1 MIYKPFADAEGFF
14 CYFYIKMLNM
24 NFILF
29 DNFRRSNL
37 FPLTYLRPVA
47 DIRIGIMTIREK
59 WEKYLGQKTSTLTES
74 YLRKKFPIIREDDN
88 IMINGSVCPDKQL
101 LGEILSLKT
110 GEVLFQDDAII
121 AMRLQ
126 AIELDNLD
134 EEKIDEVNMVES
146 KSALMKIT
154 HTWDIFSLNGKAIEN
169 DFELLTD
176 KRKSEPISKTNQVM
190 GDKVFLE
197 KGARVECC
205 VLNSTTGPI
214 YIGKDAEVMEGS
226 LIRGPF
232 SLGDHS
238 TVKMGA
244 KIYGPTTIGPYCK
257 VGGEVNNSVFFAYSN
272 KAHDGFMGQSVIGEW
287 CNIGADT
294 NTSNLKNTY
303 ENIKLWNYA
312 DQTFVET
319 GLQFCGLIMGDH
331 SKCGI
336 NTMFNTGSVVG
347 ISSNVFG
354 AGYQR
359 NFIPS
364 FAWGG
369 PSGIKSYHIDRAVSV
384 AKKVFQRR
392 GMDFNQVE
400 EDILR
405 DIFNL
410 TKEPTI

>member
-1 MIYKPFADAEGFF
+1 
-14 CYFYIKMLNM
+14 M

-47 DIRIGIMTIREK
+47 DIRTGILTIREK
-59 WEKYLGQKTSTLTES
+59 WERYLGQKSSTLTES
-74 YLRKKFPIIREDDN
+74 YLRKKFPVVREEDN
-88 IMINGSVCPDKQL
+88 IMINGSVCPNKQL
-101 LGEILSLKT
+101 LEEILCLKT
-110 GEVLFQDDAII
+110 GEVLFHGDAII
-121 AMRLQ
+121 AMRLH
-126 AIELDNLD
+126 AVELEKLD
-134 EEKIDEVNMVES
+134 DEHIDDVNMVES
-146 KSALMKIT
+146 KSDILKIT
-154 HTWDIFSLNGKAIEN
+154 HTWDIFSQNDRAIRE
-169 DFELLTD
+169 DFNLLTHG
-176 KRKSEPISKTNQVM
+176 RVSGPVSKSNQVI
-190 GDKVFLE
+190 GNEVFIE
-197 KGARVECC
+197 KNAKVECC
-205 VLNSTTGPI
+205 ILNSSTGPI
-214 YIGKDAEVMEGS
+214 YIGEDAEIMEGS

-232 SLGDHS
+232 GLGAHA

-244 KIYGPTTIGPYCK
+244 KIYGPTTIGPHCK
-257 VGGEVNNSVFFAYSN
+257 VGGEINNSVFFGFSN

-303 ENIKLWNYA
+303 ETIKLWNYA

-336 NTMFNTGSVVG
+336 NTMFNTGTVVG
-347 ISSNVFG
+347 INSNIFG
-354 AGYQR
+354 SGYQR

-364 FAWGG
+364 FSWGG

-384 AKKVFQRR
+384 ARKVYQRR
-392 GMDFNQVE
+392 GLEFDQTE

-405 DIFNL
+405 DVYNL
-410 TKEPTI
+410 TKEPLP

>member
-1 MIYKPFADAEGFF
+1 
-14 CYFYIKMLNM
+14 M
-24 NFILF
+24 NYILF

-47 DIRIGIMTIREK
+47 DIRIGILTIRDK
-59 WEKYLGQKTSTLTES
+59 WEKYLGQKTSTLTEG
-74 YLRKKFPIIREDDN
+74 YLRKKFPVIRMDDN
-88 IMINGSVCPDKQL
+88 IMINGSVCPNL
-101 LGEILSLKT
+101 ELVNEILSLQT
-110 GEVLFQDDAII
+110 GAVLFQGDAII
-121 AMRLQ
+121 AMRLH
-126 AIELDNLD
+126 AVELESLD

-146 KSALMKIT
+146 KSAILKIN
-154 HTWDIFSLNGKAIEN
+154 HTWDIFSLNGQAIEN
-169 DFELLTD
+169 DFDLLTF
-176 KRKSEPISKTNQVM
+176 KRKSGPVSKTNQVL
-190 GDKVFLE
+190 GEKVFLE
-197 KGARVECC
+197 EGAKVECC
-205 VLNSTTGPI
+205 VLNSLTGPI
-214 YIGKDAEVMEGS
+214 YIGKDAEIMEGS

-238 TVKMGA
+238 VVKMGA
-244 KIYGPTTIGPYCK
+244 KIYGPTTIGPFCK
-257 VGGEVNNSVFFAYSN
+257 VGGEINNSVFFGYSN

-336 NTMFNTGSVVG
+336 NTMFNTGTVVG
-347 ISSNVFG
+347 INSNVFG

-369 PSGIKSYHIDRAVSV
+369 PSGIKSYHIDRAVTV
-384 AKKVFQRR
+384 AKKVYQRR
-392 GMDFNQVE
+392 GLEFSKLE
-400 EDILR
+400 EEIIR

-410 TKEPTI
+410 TNEPQP